1 MSKIA
6 LFFPGQGA
14 QHVGMGRKLAAQ
26 YPKARELYERAADIM
41 GFDLAKLCFEGPAA
55 ELDSTVISQP
65 ALFVTS
71 LAALEK
77 LTGGL
82 TGDRPCL

>member
-1 MSKIA
+1 MAKIA

-14 QHVGMGRKLAAQ
+14 QHVGMGKKLVTQ
-26 YPKARELYERAADIM
+26 YPKARELYERASQIL
-41 GFDLAKLCFEGPAA
+41 GFDLEKLCYDGQAE

-65 ALFVTS
+65 ALVVTS

-77 LTGGL
+77 L
-82 TGDRPCL
+82 